1 MKAIVAVDKRLAIGR
16 AGDLLYR
23 IPSDMK
29 HFRRETLGRTCIMGR
44 KTLESMPKGQPLP
57 GRNTI
62 VLSRS
67 LPEGVFWE
75 KDGFIAVAVG
85 SREAVFRAVAEFA
98 LPETV
103 VCGGEQIYRLFL
115 ADCDELIVTEVDDEA
130 EGADAFFPDFQGE
143 FELREETEPVEE
155 DGVRFKISRYQ
166 RKTDAAEP
174 ADGCSADKAWQPE
187 DQREGGCGTGRS
199 DPRAEGEPR

>member
-16 AGDLLYR
+16 SGDLLYR

-62 VLSRS
+62 VLSRN

-75 KDGFIAVAVG
+75 KDGFIAAAVG
-85 SREAVFRAVAEFA
+85 SREAVFRILAEFS
-98 LPETV
+98 LPEAI

-115 ADCDELIVTEVDDEA
+115 SDCDELIVTEVDDEA

-143 FELREETEPVEE
+143 FELREETEPVED
-155 DGVRFKISRYQ
+155 DGIRFKISRYQ
-166 RKTDAAEP
+166 TKTDKAEP
-174 ADGCSADKAWQPE
+174 ADFACACETEQPE
-187 DQREGGCGTGRS
+187 DQRESRCRACCE
-199 DPRAEGEPR
+199 DPCTEGEPR